1 MICLLEGKRSVLA
14 LKDVMRRYVRTAQGT
29 IILVDDVVNMI
40 GYERIRVKMS
50 GGEKRK
56 VK

>member
-1 MICLLEGKRSVLA
+1 MICLLEGKRSVPA

-40 GYERIRVKMS
+40 GYEKIRVKMS
-50 GGEKRK
+50 GGEKMK